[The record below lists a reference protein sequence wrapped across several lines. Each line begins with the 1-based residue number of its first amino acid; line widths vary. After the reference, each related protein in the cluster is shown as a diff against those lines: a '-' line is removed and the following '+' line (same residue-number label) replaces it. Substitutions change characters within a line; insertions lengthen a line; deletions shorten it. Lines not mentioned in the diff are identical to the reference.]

1 MVSPFIVLSV
11 LFIVLPVLAA
21 GWFDLVLLSVCCL
34 NVWSLEW
41 NPTLNWTILAPP
53 LHQPFSCVVQSCWA
67 PFWSYLYVYLYDARQ
82 PTPSLNLPRD
92 YTKKLAS
99 QTGWLTDFSLV
110 EEPLRHEETAGLQ
123 VCCINIPHMPWNL
136 LHSQTHWS
144 VPTISSNI
152 VKVHAPIIL
161 FFVLDSAPIVAHSCA
176 DSLLCGPSQPGSS
189 KGNKTTNIFH
199 YSCQWEYKSERGAL
213 QIVPSSLES

>member
-34 NVWSLEW
+34 NVWSLGW

-144 VPTISSNI
+144 VHSISSNI

-161 FFVLDSAPIVAHSCA
+161 LFVLGSAPIVAHSCA
-176 DSLLCGPSQPGSS
+176 D
-189 KGNKTTNIFH
+189 
-199 YSCQWEYKSERGAL
+199 
-213 QIVPSSLES
+213 